1 MDILKQRIA
10 SFALEFF
17 KSFNL
22 GFFVINGRM
31 RISIVSFQILYIVPL
46 IMFIIR
52 DILIIKKRSIVIMYV
67 FMQ

>member
-10 SFALEFF
+10 SFALEFL
-17 KSFNL
+17 KSFSL